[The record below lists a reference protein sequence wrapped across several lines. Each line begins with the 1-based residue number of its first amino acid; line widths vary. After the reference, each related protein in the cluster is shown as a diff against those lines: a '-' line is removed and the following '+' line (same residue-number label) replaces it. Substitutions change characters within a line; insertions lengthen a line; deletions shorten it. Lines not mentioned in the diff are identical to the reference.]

1 MRIAERE
8 IGPDHPPFIIA
19 EVAQAHDGS
28 LGMAASFID
37 IAAECG
43 ADAVKF
49 QTHIASEESTAAEP
63 WRVPFS
69 KQDASRYNY
78 WERMSFSRES
88 WSFLKA
94 RAEEKGLIFLSS
106 AFSVMACDWLE
117 ELDMPAWKVASGEV
131 YNEELLSRMERSG
144 RPIILSSGLNS
155 FALSEKLVNRFT
167 AKGIDVALLHCTTMY
182 PTPPEE
188 VGLNVMET
196 FREHFAD
203 RAIVGLSDHS
213 GTPYPGIV
221 AAYNGASMIEAHIT
235 FHHAMFGPDVPASLD
250 IEEFKTLVK
259 GARFAWEMRRAGV
272 DKGLQ
277 LNSVARESKMFTRSL
292 VARVDLSAGQVI
304 SADDLAYKK
313 PGGGMA
319 YEERDSLI
327 GKVLKTDVA
336 RDTPLDGS
344 MVRETS
350 A

>member
-1 MRIAERE
+1 MRISDRK
-8 IGPDHPPFIIA
+8 IGPEHPPFIIA

-28 LGMAASFID
+28 VGMAASFID

-69 KQDASRYNY
+69 KQDDSRYEY
-78 WERMSFSRES
+78 WERMSFSKENWR
-88 WSFLKA
+88 FLKT

-131 YNEELLSRMERSG
+131 YNEELLARIERSG
-144 RPIILSSGLNS
+144 RPVILSSGLNS
-155 FALSEKLVNRFT
+155 FELSEKLVNRFSS
-167 AKGIDVALLHCTTMY
+167 KGTDVALLHCTTMY

-188 VGLNVMET
+188 IGLNVMEV

-213 GTPYPGIV
+213 GTPYPGII

-235 FHHAMFGPDVPASLD
+235 FHHGMFGPDVKASLD
-250 IEEFKTLVK
+250 VEGFKNLVQ
-259 GARFAWEMRRAGV
+259 GARFAWKMRQAGV
-272 DKGLQ
+272 DKELQ
-277 LNSVARESKMFTRSL
+277 LGSVLRESKIFTRSL
-292 VARVDLSAGQVI
+292 VARTDLSAGQVI
-304 SADDLAYKK
+304 SASDLAYKK

-319 YEERDSLI
+319 FEERDTLI
-327 GKVLKTDVA
+327 GCVLNVDVA
-336 RDTPLDGS
+336 KDTPMHTS
-344 MVRETS
+344 MIRG
-350 A
+350 